1 MKNKSLRAK
10 YLYRFVLPGALCAAI
25 SCTASIPAFAD
36 EIIVE
41 DAALVTEAD
50 ASDAVDV
57 VVEDDDVIE
66 IDTEAE
72 DASAQKETIAIE
84 DSSELTDTDETADTP
99 ETPTR
104 VSVHDPS
111 IVKAD
116 GMYYVLGS
124 HTASASSSDLIQ
136 WTQLNSDYGNPES
149 TPFYVNLKETF
160 EKPFQWAGYNDGD
173 CAGGYAIWAPDAIWN
188 PYYKWD
194 DGSTGAYMLYCCTS
208 STWRRSCISY
218 LVSKTFDGTYTYV
231 DTIIYSGFTKTGAV
245 DGNSSRNTKWD
256 NDYLNLNTLLERG
269 RENGGID
276 EISDNWFDQ
285 TGGWNH
291 LYAPNAI
298 DPNLFFD
305 A

>member
-1 MKNKSLRAK
+1 MKNKSLRTK
-10 YLYRFVLPGALCAAI
+10 YLYRFVLSGALCAAI

-72 DASAQKETIAIE
+72 DASDQEETIAIE
-84 DSSELTDTDETADTP
+84 ASSELSDVEDAADTP

-124 HTASASSSDLIQ
+124 HTASASSPDLIQ
-136 WTQLNSDYGNPES
+136 WTQLNSDYGNPEN
-149 TPFYVNLKETF
+149 TPFY
-160 EKPFQWAGYNDGD
+160 
-173 CAGGYAIWAPDAIWN
+173 
-188 PYYKWD
+188 
-194 DGSTGAYMLYCCTS
+194 GS
-208 STWRRSCISY
+208 RIVFNFDFY
-218 LVSKTFDGTYTYV
+218 LRFCPK
-231 DTIIYSGFTKTGAV
+231 
-245 DGNSSRNTKWD
+245 
-256 NDYLNLNTLLERG
+256 LLPCSESV
-269 RENGGID
+269 I
-276 EISDNWFDQ
+276 
-285 TGGWNH
+285 
-291 LYAPNAI
+291 
-298 DPNLFFD
+298 
-305 A
+305 

>member
-10 YLYRFVLPGALCAAI
+10 YLYRFVLSGALCAAI

-136 WTQLNSDYGNPES
+136 WTQLNSDYGNPK
-149 TPFYVNLKETF
+149 TRHFT
-160 EKPFQWAGYNDGD
+160 
-173 CAGGYAIWAPDAIWN
+173 AI
-188 PYYKWD
+188 
-194 DGSTGAYMLYCCTS
+194 
-208 STWRRSCISY
+208 
-218 LVSKTFDGTYTYV
+218 
-231 DTIIYSGFTKTGAV
+231 
-245 DGNSSRNTKWD
+245 
-256 NDYLNLNTLLERG
+256 
-269 RENGGID
+269 
-276 EISDNWFDQ
+276 
-285 TGGWNH
+285 
-291 LYAPNAI
+291 
-298 DPNLFFD
+298 
-305 A
+305 

>member
-1 MKNKSLRAK
+1 M
-10 YLYRFVLPGALCAAI
+10 
-25 SCTASIPAFAD
+25 
-36 EIIVE
+36 
-41 DAALVTEAD
+41 TEAD

-72 DASAQKETIAIE
+72 DASAQKGTIAIE

-149 TPFYVNLKETF
+149 TPFYGNLKETF

-173 CAGGYAIWAPDAIWN
+173 CVGGYAIWAPDASGILTIN
-188 PYYKWD
+188 GMMEAP
-194 DGSTGAYMLYCCTS
+194 AHICCTAAPLRPGDAPASAIS
-208 STWRRSCISY
+208 SPRRSTVLI
-218 LVSKTFDGTYTYV
+218 LM
-231 DTIIYSGFTKTGAV
+231 
-245 DGNSSRNTKWD
+245 
-256 NDYLNLNTLLERG
+256 
-269 RENGGID
+269 
-276 EISDNWFDQ
+276 
-285 TGGWNH
+285 
-291 LYAPNAI
+291 
-298 DPNLFFD
+298 
-305 A
+305 